1 MKKFLPVKRKTSESL
16 SAEIMHMSNFVGWR
30 VCVQATQFWD
40 EGHEFHVG
48 QIEYAGDPKY
58 FLLSQCHY
66 SLWSRLAIEL

>member
-1 MKKFLPVKRKTSESL
+1 
-16 SAEIMHMSNFVGWR
+16 MHMSNFVGWH
-30 VCVQATQFWD
+30 VCAQATQFWD